1 MATKKDATPDSPL
14 AMTLA
19 PETAI
24 AVVDER
30 PAFLTVGDTRGT
42 ETLGKDDMQM
52 PRIALAQQ
60 MSPELVE
67 DNPKFI
73 DGLKQGMMFNSV
85 TREIIGKGPI
95 MVTVIRRDPP
105 RYVEFVPRDAG
116 GGVKDPNVPA
126 NDPRTQF
133 GPDGELPLATKFYDY
148 ILMRV
153 DRPGFELIA
162 ASFKSTGLK
171 VARNWN
177 ALIKLRNA
185 PVFAGAYQ
193 LGVVKEKNAKGE
205 FFNFSIKNAG
215 WLTEEMAKHAEGA
228 YEALKDRVVEIHREG
243 DEGGG
248 DTTFDT
254 TSM

>member
-1 MATKKDATPDSPL
+1 MAKKETEL

-19 PETAI
+19 PESAI

-30 PAFLTVGDTRGT
+30 PAFLAPGDARGT
-42 ETLGKDDMQM
+42 EDLGKDDLQM
-52 PRIALAQQ
+52 PRISLAQQ

-67 DNPKFI
+67 DNPKYI
-73 DGLKQGMMFNSV
+73 DGLKQGTMFNSV
-85 TREIIGKGPI
+85 TREVIGKGPI
-95 MVTVIRRDPP
+95 LVAVIRRDPA
-105 RYVEFVPRDAG
+105 RFVEFVPRDAG
-116 GGVKDPNVPA
+116 GGVKDPRVPA
-126 NDPRTQF
+126 NDPRTRF

-162 ASFKSTGLK
+162 ISFKSTGLK

-185 PVFAGAYQ
+185 PVFSGVYQ
-193 LGVVKEKNAKGE
+193 IGVVKEKNALGE
-205 FFNFSIKNAG
+205 FYNFSVKNAG
-215 WLTEEMAKHAEGA
+215 WLTQEVMKHAEAA
-228 YEALKDRVVEIHREG
+228 YEALKDKVVEIHRENDESG
-243 DEGGG
+243 DG
-248 DTTFDT
+248 DATFDT